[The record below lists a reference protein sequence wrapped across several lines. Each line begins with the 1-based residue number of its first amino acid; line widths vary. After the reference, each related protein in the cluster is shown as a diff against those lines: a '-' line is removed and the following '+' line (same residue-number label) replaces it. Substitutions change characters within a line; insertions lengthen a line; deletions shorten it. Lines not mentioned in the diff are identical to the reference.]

1 MTTRSAMKT
10 EIIDDMERDASADGA
25 RVLSAISSAIKF
37 YQPKRFFFNESRS
50 VTFPTVNGTDT
61 YSFGTGLAIT
71 TEFYKIDGAFVLE
84 GVQQHQMA
92 PIDYLSLEL
101 LIDNSG
107 PATGRPTRYAYVN
120 RALRLYRVPD
130 AAYTVRLDGH
140 VKAAEPATDNETDN
154 VWFTEAYELIRCR
167 SKAYLYTHVF
177 PKPEMAALMRIAEK
191 DALEALRGA
200 TQDKI
205 GTGQIIPTQF

>member
-1 MTTRSAMKT
+1 MKT

-50 VTFPTVNGTDT
+50 VTFATVNGTDT
-61 YSFGTGLAIT
+61 YSFGTDLAIT

-84 GVQQHQMA
+84 GTQQHQMA

-101 LIDNSG
+101 LIDSSG
-107 PATGRPTRYAYVN
+107 PATGRPTRYAYIN

-140 VKAAEPATDNETDN
+140 IKAAEPETDNETDN

-205 GTGQIIPTQF
+205 GTGQIVPTQF

>member
-50 VTFPTVNGTDT
+50 VTFNTVASTDT
-61 YSFGTGLAIT
+61 YDFGAGQEVT
-71 TEFYKIDGAFVLE
+71 TEFYKIDGIYVTESGNIHELSVRDYRDLE
-84 GVQQHQMA
+84 
-92 PIDYLSLEL
+92 I
-101 LIDNSG
+101 LIDSN
-107 PATGRPTRYAYVN
+107 ANEGRPWSYSYIN
-120 RALRLYRVPD
+120 RALRLYPVPD
-130 AAYTVRLDGH
+130 AIYSVRVVGH
-140 VKAAEPATDNETDN
+140 VKAAEPETDNEAGN

-177 PKPEMAALMRIAEK
+177 PKPEMAALMRIGEK

-205 GTGQIIPTQF
+205 GTGHIVPTQF